1 KIEKIYQKHGIT
13 KEVLKTYYA
22 KKTVRAD

>member
-1 KIEKIYQKHGIT
+1 IYQKHGIT

>member
-1 KIEKIYQKHGIT
+1 QKHGIT